1 MGTMSPI
8 HWILVLLVIVLLFGV
23 KKIPDF
29 AKNLGV
35 GIKEFKKAMKEGDK
49 EAEAGATTAAKKT
62 PEITEKKD
70 DSKA

>member
-8 HWILVLLVIVLLFGV
+8 HWILVLLVVVLLFGV

-29 AKNLGV
+29 AKNLGI

-49 EAEAGATTAAKKT
+49 EAEAGTVAKTTIEQK
-62 PEITEKKD
+62 PEKKD
-70 DSKA
+70 EPKA